1 MFCIQVTDVGKLAG
15 ESRISGPYADRFNQL
30 RGIFVDKTTSPLY
43 IADLLN
49 RRIQNWPK
57 NALEGVTGASS
68 NGGKL
73 GSNNASLDRPY
84 GLRVDKETK
93 IVYVV
98 NLMNNRIQRWKHDE
112 TDGDTIVGGTGEVNE
127 NNQFHHP
134 TDLAFDSN
142 GNLYVSDV
150 WNHCVQF
157 FALIDNRSCQASST
171 TTVKT
176 ST

>member
-1 MFCIQVTDVGKLAG
+1 AG

-112 TDGDTIVGGTGEVNE
+112 TDGDTIVGGTGMFIISFIFSHQQEE
-127 NNQFHHP
+127 KKKM
-134 TDLAFDSN
+134 LE
-142 GNLYVSDV
+142 LYHRYLIMMNIVLEDV
-150 WNHCVQF
+150 RLKKVLKYF
-157 FALIDNRSCQASST
+157 
-171 TTVKT
+171 
-176 ST
+176 